1 MQKSALAKK
10 LITNM
15 DLTSLN
21 LDDTE
26 KEITS
31 LCQKAQTPY
40 GNVRAVCVYSQFV
53 TLAKDSLKNTGISV
67 ATVINF
73 PQGGS
78 DIASTKEQ
86 LSNAANHGAEEID
99 AVFPYNDFLGGNID
113 ICKKFLETIT
123 KDKENKKIKVI
134 LESGAYKN
142 AEQLKSACLL
152 CLDYDIDFLK
162 TSTGKT
168 SVSAT
173 PEAAAIILNCIKEKN
188 QSVGFKASGG
198 IKTFEQSA
206 TYYDLC
212 RQIVGENWPTP
223 EHFRI
228 GASSLLNN
236 LLQTVQ
242 EG

>member
-1 MQKSALAKK
+1 MQKSSLAKC
-10 LITNM
+10 LITNL

-21 LDDTE
+21 LSDTE
-26 KEITS
+26 TEIIS
-31 LCQKAQTPY
+31 LCQKAKTPC
-40 GNVRAVCVYSQFV
+40 GNVRAVCVYPQFV
-53 TLAKDSLKNTGISV
+53 SLAKDLLTNTGISV

-78 DIASTKEQ
+78 DIASIKEQ
-86 LSNAANHGAEEID
+86 LSNAAKHGADEID
-99 AVFPYNDFLGGNID
+99 AVFPYNDFFNGNID

-123 KDKENKKIKVI
+123 QNKENRKIKVI

-173 PEAAAIILNCIKEKN
+173 PEAAGTILSCIKEKN
-188 QSVGFKASGG
+188 QNVGFKASGG

-206 TYYDLC
+206 IYYDLC
-212 RQIVGENWPTP
+212 QQILGEKWPTP

-236 LLQTVQ
+236 LLQTIK